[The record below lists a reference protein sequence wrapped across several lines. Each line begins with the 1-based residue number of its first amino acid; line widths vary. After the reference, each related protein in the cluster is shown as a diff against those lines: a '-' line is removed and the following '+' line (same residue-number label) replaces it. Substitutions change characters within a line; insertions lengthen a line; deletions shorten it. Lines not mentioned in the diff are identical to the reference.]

1 MNEVRTNSVVEAI
14 ENIQKSVKDLRDTN
28 EKMLAEEAAG
38 NLARAKELQETMEK
52 ISAALDGH
60 QKNKE
65 ILEKRLAS
73 LSERQEILEAINDRP
88 GKTVQDKMKD
98 QHLELFLKWVRS
110 SGRDNVAYQEYKNLA
125 QKASEYK
132 DVTIG
137 TNLAGGFALP
147 EQIGAAVEK
156 LVLAFSDIVP
166 EVKNVQVGTSDY
178 KELVSI
184 YGGNSSWVGET
195 ASRSAT
201 GTPNLRERAPTWG
214 ELYAYPQASNFAL
227 EDIFFNVVDWLT
239 NDIAEG
245 QAVALA
251 TAIYSGDGSSKPTG
265 MTNATVV
272 TTNDYGS
279 PMRAAAAFEY
289 LPITSPSSPFTS
301 SGITADSL
309 IDLQVLLRRGYQTNA
324 KFAMNSITR
333 GHVRKMKD
341 SNGQY
346 LWQPSMQAGTPDML
360 LGKPVIIWEDL
371 GNPTSSNAFPVA
383 YGDFRR
389 AYLLC
394 NRSGLAVT
402 QEGFTTPGYTKF
414 YVRRRYGG
422 CPLNNDAVKFLKCSL
437 S

>member
-1 MNEVRTNSVVEAI
+1 MSNPLIEAVEGVG
-14 ENIQKSVKDLRDTN
+14 KSFEEFKRVNDQR
-28 EKMLAEEAAG
+28 LAEEAAG
-38 NLARAKELQETMEK
+38 NIARAKELQDTLEK
-52 ISAALDGH
+52 ISAELSNH

-65 ILEKRLAS
+65 ILEKRLAQQA
-73 LSERQEILEAINDRP
+73 ERLEIVEALNDRP
-88 GKTVQDKMKD
+88 GKTVQDKLRD

-110 SGRDNVAYQEYKNLA
+110 GGRDNQAYQEYKSLA
-125 QKASEYK
+125 NKAGEYK

-137 TNLAGGFALP
+137 TNIAGGFALP

-156 LVLAFSDIVP
+156 LILNFSDILS
-166 EVKNVQVGTSDY
+166 EVKNIQVGTSDY
-178 KELVSI
+178 KELVTI

-195 ASRSAT
+195 GTRSAT
-201 GTPNLRERAPTWG
+201 NSPNLRERAPTWG

-245 QAVALA
+245 QAVALS
-251 TAIYSGDGSSKPTG
+251 TAIYSGNGSSQPTG
-265 MTNATVV
+265 MTNATLV
-272 TTNDYGS
+272 TTNDYAS

-301 SGITADSL
+301 SGITPDSL
-309 IDLQVLLRRGYQTNA
+309 IDLQGLLRRGYQTNA

-341 SNGQY
+341 SNNQY

-360 LGKPVIIWEDL
+360 LGKPVVIWEDL
-371 GNPTSSNAFPVA
+371 GNPTTSAAFPVA
-383 YGDFRR
+383 YGDFKR

-422 CPLNNDAVKFLKCSL
+422 CPLNNDAVKFLKCSV